1 MFNVLRWS
9 IIPITHHSYFS
20 LLEIGDISPLNDLTN
35 WLPKKITKMQHV
47 IEISEINMTK
57 YKHPSPTIQ
66 DLKDKLHLDTF

>member
-1 MFNVLRWS
+1 
-9 IIPITHHSYFS
+9 
-20 LLEIGDISPLNDLTN
+20 
-35 WLPKKITKMQHV
+35 MQHV